1 MSGVKSRAW
10 GGQEGLRVEEWGSQQ
25 IDSATI
31 CKYIFITLMSAYAQ
45 LANATECRLSLC
57 VCVTGRM
64 CVRLSVFVCLK
75 AFTLAKFT
83 FETPHRSFHDLLFP
97 SPDLQNPPA
106 DFCAMQ
112 NAVRMHGKKKCTL

>member
-10 GGQEGLRVEEWGSQQ
+10 GGQEGLTVEEWGSQQ

-57 VCVTGRM
+57 VCM
-64 CVRLSVFVCLK
+64 CVCVC
-75 AFTLAKFT
+75 
-83 FETPHRSFHDLLFP
+83 
-97 SPDLQNPPA
+97 
-106 DFCAMQ
+106 
-112 NAVRMHGKKKCTL
+112 V